1 MDFLKG
7 FFLISNSTLK
17 EKIFHESVVLVIEHN
32 EEGAFGLVVN
42 QPEEDEYLQFM
53 PEIVKRGGRYRVFRG
68 GPVRQEI
75 LFILYNSHKHRDLGE
90 EIIPGVF
97 LGTSIELIEILASE
111 NLPYQIYHGY
121 AGWAPGQL
129 ESELEA
135 KTWMVMQA
143 QRNMIF
149 HSNPEIVWREALV
162 YNGGLF
168 SYFARNIKDPYL
180 N

>member
-7 FFLISNSTLK
+7 FFLISNSILK
-17 EKIFHESVVLVIEHN
+17 EKSFNESVIFVIEHN

-42 QPEEDEYLQFM
+42 QPENVEYLEFM
-53 PEIVKRGGRYRVFRG
+53 PEIVKKGALYKVFKG
-68 GPVRQEI
+68 GPVRTEI
-75 LFILYNSHKHRDLGE
+75 LFILYNSHLHDDLGE

-97 LGTSIELIEILASE
+97 LGTSIELIEILAVE
-111 NLPYQIYHGY
+111 NLPYHIYHGY

-135 KTWMVMQA
+135 KTWIAMPA
-143 QRNMIF
+143 RKEMIF
-149 HSNPEIVWREALV
+149 HSNPEIVWREALL
-162 YNGGLF
+162 YNGGIY
-168 SYFARNIKDPYL
+168 SYFAKHIKDPFL

>member
-17 EKIFHESVVLVIEHN
+17 EKSFNESVIFIVEHN

-42 QPEEDEYLQFM
+42 QLEEIKYLDQM
-53 PEIVKRGGRYRVFRG
+53 PEVIKKGELFKVYRG
-68 GPVRQEI
+68 GPVREEI
-75 LFILYNSHKHRDLGE
+75 LFILYNSRLHSGFGE
-90 EIIPGVF
+90 EIIPDVF
-97 LGTSIELIEILASE
+97 LGTSIELIEILAEE
-111 NLPYQIYHGY
+111 NLPYHIYHGY

-135 KTWMVMQA
+135 KTWMVMPA
-143 QRNMIF
+143 QKEMIF
-149 HSNPEIVWREALV
+149 HSNPEIVWREALL
-162 YNGGLF
+162 YNGGIF
-168 SYFARNIKDPYL
+168 SYFAKNIKDPFL